1 MNRLTVKQRKFVDA
15 YVNNGG
21 NGVDAVIDAGYTC
34 KNENVARVQ
43 ASDNLKKPNIILAI
57 EEAGYKDSRIV
68 DTKAIERGRRLDLA
82 ERRISTREDRAEF
95 LTDVYLDVAFPI
107 GSRLQAVQ
115 LLGKMYGDYLDRVV
129 LQKEE
134 VQMPVINVCLAD

>member
-1 MNRLTVKQRKFVDA
+1 M
-15 YVNNGG
+15 
-21 NGVDAVIDAGYTC
+21 DAVIDAGYTC

-68 DTKAIERGRRLDLA
+68 DMKAIERGRRLDLA

-95 LTDVYLDVAFPI
+95 LTGIYLDEAFPI

-134 VQMPVINVCLAD
+134 VQMPVINICLDN